1 MSLDSVDKHNIDEEA
16 AALARRDLS
25 ANRIA
30 ASDLG
35 ATIEKY
41 AAELTEKAKD
51 SKASSVLCCA
61 VNCKERRTHHEPV

>member
-1 MSLDSVDKHNIDEEA
+1 MSLDSEEA
-16 AALARRDLS
+16 AALARRDLF
-25 ANRIA
+25 ANRIS

-61 VNCKERRTHHEPV
+61 VNCKERRTHYEPV